1 MALIDHRAIAN
12 WKPNA
17 RPADGWPFLSK
28 EKLQE
33 LRESG
38 SRASRA
44 QDIVL
49 GGLGVRQQIALDEV
63 DCALAKRGEL
73 RIRALL
79 IDFNAI
85 GLLYLTNFDGIG
97 VEVTDRGFTAGD
109 MLGETAPR
117 ESRQQSC
124 EVSRKTIPCSVM

>member
-1 MALIDHRAIAN
+1 MALIDHRAIAH

-44 QDIVL
+44 QDIV
-49 GGLGVRQQIALDEV
+49 QIMDFLNP
-63 DCALAKRGEL
+63 GH
-73 RIRALL
+73 LL
-79 IDFNAI
+79 QRD
-85 GLLYLTNFDGIG
+85 
-97 VEVTDRGFTAGD
+97 TAFKKL
-109 MLGETAPR
+109 MNWL
-117 ESRQQSC
+117 
-124 EVSRKTIPCSVM
+124 